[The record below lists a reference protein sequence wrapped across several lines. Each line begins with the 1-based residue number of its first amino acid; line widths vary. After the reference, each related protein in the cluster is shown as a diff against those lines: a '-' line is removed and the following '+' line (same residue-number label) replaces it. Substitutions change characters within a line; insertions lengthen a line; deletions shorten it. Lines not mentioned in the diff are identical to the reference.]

1 MNGNRGAKG
10 SIRDRLISILYRLRY
25 KKKKLKEEDYTI
37 NSKEKQIKYLNTLM
51 NFKEYE
57 DINYLEKKDV
67 NELDKI
73 NYNVNFKVQKKKGIG
88 ELNLKLYKIES
99 KSSELDE
106 NVNIKKEIKKTKN
119 ETVIL
124 DEVDKFIK
132 KSLFNIEE
140 IQTEL
145 DSIRKESKEK
155 NKDTKEI
162 EDRYKKLKEKINK
175 LKAQY
180 DAVKDKYDLSEFSIL
195 ESIKLMDNIEDYKN
209 IARLNEMEMMLKVCK
224 KEINKIDSIS
234 IIVEENKKVGT
245 NIEETKEEHK
255 KVKIKF
261 NKSKEKINEI
271 NSIESSIASEIKYQQ
286 EIVDSMYEKAS
297 YLEKEI
303 SKKTEVIGHRNIL
316 GSLARIAGGIITLP
330 LTGRQLFG
338 VALGSTLIN
347 KGLKEMNRKLET
359 RERIVIDYK
368 YEDISKQVEQVKDKL
383 EYTNLVIS
391 DSLNEIQ
398 KLKNN
403 FKNEYSKYDNILPEF
418 NLTMD
423 KLNNLEIKLLEQQSK
438 LIKVDKKLDKEKE
451 INKQKMKKIDNK
463 F

>member
-37 NSKEKQIKYLNTLM
+37 NSKEKQSKYLNTLM

-106 NVNIKKEIKKTKN
+106 NINIKKEIKKTKN

-124 DEVDKFIK
+124 QEVDKFIK
-132 KSLFNIEE
+132 KSLVNIEE

-180 DAVKDKYDLSEFSIL
+180 DTVKDKYDLSEFSIL

-297 YLEKEI
+297 YFEKEI

-316 GSLARIAGGIITLP
+316 GSLARIVGGIITLP

-347 KGLKEMNRKLET
+347 KGLKEMNRELET